1 VDAAEAVHSAVL
13 TIDPN
18 VETAIW
24 LIFAALAAA
33 LVLLLS
39 DMVKERR

>member
-1 VDAAEAVHSAVL
+1 MDAAQAIHSAAL

-24 LIFAALAAA
+24 LIFAALGAA

-39 DMVKERR
+39 DMVKERK